1 MSLEKGKTMNK
12 QKNFCTVLFISL
24 FVTLVSSPLFALDT
38 GDEVLAILKKV
49 DANQSYKTIRYEG
62 KMEIYSGSRVK
73 TKTMVAESS
82 GTQKSFIEFTNPEDR
97 GVRMLKLDKNI
108 WMYFPSERDTVKISG
123 ALLRQ
128 GLMGSDFSYEDA
140 MESDE
145 LLTRYSASILGQE
158 LVDGHACHVLELLAS
173 AKDVAYSKRKIW
185 IDSELFIVRKSEM
198 YARSGLLLKTSRT
211 LGITSQGGRHFPSV
225 VELSDA
231 LKKNSKT
238 VMTMTSL
245 SIDITLD
252 ESKFSLQALTR

>member
-1 MSLEKGKTMNK
+1 MNNQETRRKIAFAFLLILGISSSIQAQDKDNPLE
-12 QKNFCTVLFISL
+12 
-24 FVTLVSSPLFALDT
+24 
-38 GDEVLAILKKV
+38 ILKKV
-49 DANQSYKTIRYEG
+49 DANQSYSTIRYEG

-73 TKTMVAESS
+73 TKTMLALSS
-82 GTQKSFIEFTNPEDR
+82 GSDKAFIEFTNPEDR
-97 GVRMLKLDKNI
+97 GVRMLKLNKNI

-145 LLTRYSASILGQE
+145 LLTRYSASLLGQE
-158 LVDGHACHVLELLAS
+158 SIDGRLCHVLELLAT
-173 AKDVAYSKRKIW
+173 AKDVAYSKRKLW

-211 LGITSQGGRHFPSV
+211 LATTALGGRHFPSV

-231 LKKNSKT
+231 LKKNSRT

-245 SIDITLD
+245 SINIELD
-252 ESKFSLQALTR
+252 DSKFSLQALTR